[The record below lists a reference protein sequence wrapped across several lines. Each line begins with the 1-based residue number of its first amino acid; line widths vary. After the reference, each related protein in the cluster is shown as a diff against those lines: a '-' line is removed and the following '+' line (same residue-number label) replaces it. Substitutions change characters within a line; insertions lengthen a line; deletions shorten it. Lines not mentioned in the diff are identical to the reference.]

1 MWGFA
6 TAGVSF
12 KTMTKEGFGLLA
24 GSWEFY
30 NCSQLLP
37 HCPSFQFLQE
47 ARKSSD
53 IYASPQLPDQ
63 MVEMLNALKCKI

>member
-1 MWGFA
+1 MSGFA

-30 NCSQLLP
+30 NCSQLLLVRT
-37 HCPSFQFLQE
+37 PSLSIISVFTGSQ
-47 ARKSSD
+47 
-53 IYASPQLPDQ
+53 
-63 MVEMLNALKCKI
+63 KIIRYLLLSITT